1 MKKYLLTKNINK
13 IWKSI
18 TEELK
23 IIKIKFKKLKILKTI
38 IQKNSIIFINKMIKI
53 KTTAL
58 N

>member
-1 MKKYLLTKNINK
+1 MKSINK

-23 IIKIKFKKLKILKTI
+23 IIKTKFKKLKILKTI

-58 N
+58 Y